1 MKNELKGD
9 EEIIAQDGDITISMK
24 ELKTSL
30 PKLLEKIKI
39 HSNSY
44 DLIKKMMLLIKI
56 RFEIIQ
62 HTLKPIINDSIE
74 VLRSSK
80 ETMQETNKILDEIK
94 EQLKK
99 LKENE

>member
-1 MKNELKGD
+1 MKQKED
-9 EEIIAQDGDITISMK
+9 EEIIAREGNTTINMK

-30 PKLLEKIKI
+30 PKLLDGNKY
-39 HSNSY
+39 SMVSY
-44 DLIKKMMLLIKI
+44 DFLRKLMLLIEV

-94 EQLKK
+94 EQIEK

>member
-1 MKNELKGD
+1 MKQKED
-9 EEIIAQDGDITISMK
+9 EEIIAREGNTTINMK

-30 PKLLEKIKI
+30 PKLLDENKY
-39 HSNSY
+39 SMVSY
-44 DLIKKMMLLIKI
+44 DFLRKLMLLIEV
-56 RFEIIQ
+56 RFEIVQ

-94 EQLKK
+94 EQIEK